1 MRNSSYNPTNSQF
14 FNYPRDSN
22 HQSMPYF
29 VYVITKGSSGETR
42 RLELIESFDHYRDA
56 RALARDRRGK
66 PLERG
71 EEIKIIFA
79 ADQNEAETRLR
90 EVREAPVLKE
100 WEK

>member
-1 MRNSSYNPTNSQF
+1 
-14 FNYPRDSN
+14 
-22 HQSMPYF
+22 MPYH
-29 VYVITKGSSGETR
+29 VYRITRGSSGEPR
-42 RLELIESFDHYRDA
+42 KLELIEFFDSYRDA
-56 RALARDRRGK
+56 RTLARDKRGE

-79 ADQNEAETRLR
+79 ENQNEAEARLR